1 MTLAENGSPFDFPCD
16 VPVKVFGRNE
26 GAFREAVLEIV
37 QARFPG
43 FREQD
48 LEERLSRKDR
58 YLSLTLTVWV
68 EDRGQIDS
76 LYTAL
81 TSHEEVLIV
90 L

>member
-1 MTLAENGSPFDFPCD
+1 M
-16 VPVKVFGRNE
+16 KVFGRNE
-26 GAFREAVLEIV
+26 GTFREAVLEIV

-43 FREQD
+43 FREMD
-48 LEERLSRKDR
+48 IKERPSREDR

-68 EDRGQIDS
+68 EDRFQIDA

-81 TSHEEVLIV
+81 TSHEEVLMV